1 MMPYREGVACRGA
14 EQVGREMQRPRF
26 SEGFIAG
33 EKLFFVVSPAEYGG
47 GSDLGCDKSPQAVG
61 TVFE

>member
-26 SEGFIAG
+26 SEGLLAG
-33 EKLFFVVSPAEYGG
+33 EKLFLELSQAEYGG